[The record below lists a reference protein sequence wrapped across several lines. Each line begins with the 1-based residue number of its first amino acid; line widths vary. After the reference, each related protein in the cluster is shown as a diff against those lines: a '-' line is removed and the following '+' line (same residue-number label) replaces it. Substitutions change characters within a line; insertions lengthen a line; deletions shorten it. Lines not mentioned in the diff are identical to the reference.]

1 MRIELYYLQVGKCK
15 EQELKVR
22 NTSESRE
29 HLLDAAEKIFM
40 RKGYAATTR
49 RDVSSELGVSHA
61 SLYYHFPGGK
71 EALFEAVTEKS
82 VLRHGEGLAKALRE
96 GGKHLYGRMI
106 GAAEWLLSHPPMDL
120 IRMAETDMPAL
131 PEAVARRLM
140 ELIYVK
146 MLLPLTV
153 AFEEARQAGEI
164 APGTDSGL
172 VASALFGM
180 LESLH
185 AAPAPYVRKTKMEMA
200 SELIA
205 IMLKGIDYRE
215 RTEKE
220 NHDE

>member
-1 MRIELYYLQVGKCK
+1 M
-15 EQELKVR
+15 EQQLNVKKS
-22 NTSESRE
+22 SESRDK
-29 HLLDAAEKIFM
+29 LLSAAEKLFM
-40 RKGYAATTR
+40 RKGYAATTL
-49 RDVSSELGVSHA
+49 RDISAELGVSHA

-71 EALFEAVTEKS
+71 ESLFEAVTEKS
-82 VLRHGEGLAKALRE
+82 VLQHGVGLATSMSE
-96 GGKHLYGRMI
+96 GGSYLLGRML

-153 AFEEARQAGEI
+153 AFEEARLAGEI
-164 APGTDSGL
+164 AAGTDSGL

-180 LESLH
+180 IESLH
-185 AAPAPYVRKTKMEMA
+185 AAPVAYVKKSKMEMA

-205 IMLKGIDYRE
+205 IMLRGIEYRE
-215 RTEKE
+215 GEQR
-220 NHDE
+220 